1 MKRIIITTI
10 KAFMFTLIISVLSI
24 AYIQPANAHPPK
36 EVSISYD
43 LTQQTLSVAI
53 THKTTFTSRHH
64 IKTVT
69 ITRNGAVVST
79 EEYTDQPDE
88 SPFTYTY
95 SVPAM
100 AGDVIKVE
108 VTCNVFGSKEATI
121 TVE

>member
-1 MKRIIITTI
+1 MKRIIITSI

-24 AYIQPANAHPPK
+24 AFIQPANAHPPK

-43 LTQQTLSVAI
+43 LAQQRLSVTI
-53 THKTTFTSRHH
+53 SHKTTFTSRHH
-64 IKTVT
+64 IQTVT
-69 ITRNGAVVST
+69 IIKNGTTVST